1 MSKKR
6 AMTSEQARRVRQRG
20 HDDALQF
27 ALAIG
32 LPRDYNN
39 DRKAK
44 KDVIDPAGDAHSVK
58 SGVKRWQIF
67 LYNKSRFE
75 KDYAFQSMNGIGQ
88 LLIRCIDV
96 FPEKFA
102 NYSKNKQRYKEKLR
116 KIMRILCNK
125 FQEKRRVR
133 TFLAKSI
140 FNGDEVN
147 YLTIK
152 NDNKFHVFLNKNVI
166 DILSENLI
174 VSNSKARHIYE
185 TPELKVLF
193 KYKEKNV
200 GELEVRNSGE
210 NHYREIL
217 FVMNKKKVIELLME
231 KVKNIKNYNEKVI
244 MYDDSIRKFGH
255 W

>member
-1 MSKKR
+1 
-6 AMTSEQARRVRQRG
+6 MTSEQARRVRQRG

-32 LPRDYNN
+32 LPRDYRN

-75 KDYAFQSMNGIGQ
+75 NDYAFQSMNGIGQ
-88 LLIRCIDV
+88 LLIRCINV
-96 FPEKFA
+96 FPERFIS
-102 NYSKNKQRYKEKLR
+102 YTRNKQKYKEKLR
-116 KIMRILCNK
+116 KVMRILCDK

-152 NDNKFHVFLNKNVI
+152 HDNKFHVFLNKNVI

-174 VSNSKARHIYE
+174 VSNSKARRIHE

-193 KYKEKNV
+193 KYNNKNV

-210 NHYREIL
+210 NHYKEIL
-217 FVMNKKKVIELLME
+217 FVMNKIKVVELLME
-231 KVKNIKNYNEKVI
+231 KVKNSQVYNEKVI
-244 MYDDSIRKFGH
+244 MYDDAIKKFGR